1 MSTSEGTRRGLS
13 ENGMSMLHLQTSG
26 FQLIGLLFYVDI
38 PSNVSEGI
46 ELDFFFL
53 HSLCWHLFNFSKYT
67 VHTEG
72 SMNKLDTGLGKSF

>member
-46 ELDFFFL
+46 ELDFFFF
-53 HSLCWHLFNFSKYT
+53 CT
-67 VHTEG
+67 VSVGICLTFPSTLYILKG
-72 SMNKLDTGLGKSF
+72 V